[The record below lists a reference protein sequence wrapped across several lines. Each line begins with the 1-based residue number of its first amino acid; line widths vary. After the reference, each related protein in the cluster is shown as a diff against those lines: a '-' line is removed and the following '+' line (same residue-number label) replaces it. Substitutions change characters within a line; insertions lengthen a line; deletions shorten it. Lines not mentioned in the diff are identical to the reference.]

1 MIITIPSCKCKES
14 DTPVVQLPKSGK
26 PNVILIV
33 ADDFGYELPGYTGGQ
48 SYSTPNIDF
57 MAANGMQFTNMF
69 CYPDGF
75 PSRIALFTGKYN
87 FRNYIRWGA
96 IKDEEKM
103 LGNLF
108 QGAGYA
114 TAYYG
119 KWQFGD
125 GDAGLKEHGFDEYA
139 VYLPFAEDQRY
150 RRYKNPLVYEN
161 GAYLPDE
168 EVANSYSED
177 EFVSRLTSFIERKVN
192 DSVPF
197 FAVYSLN
204 LIAQPWVPTPDAPA
218 FKLWDY
224 NKDERADDIK
234 FLPGMIA
241 YADKK
246 IGEIKDKIYQMGML
260 NNTLFVFTSDNNTDT
275 RINSRWRGMDVQG
288 AKTTTQFTGNH
299 IPFFAYW
306 PGSIAAGKTNA
317 QLHDFTDLFTTL
329 ADVVSISTL
338 SYGPLDGVSFYNNMI
353 GLNDDSVRTAVF
365 TDWDNDR
372 KDADAVPMERYA
384 YDSVYK
390 LYDVYGE
397 RAGKF
402 YNMRNDP
409 NEERPLL
416 ESALTA
422 TELSKK
428 AALQDIINRL
438 Q

>member
-1 MIITIPSCKCKES
+1 MA
-14 DTPVVQLPKSGK
+14 PVVQVPKSGK

-48 SYSTPNIDF
+48 SYSTPNLDF

-96 IKDEEKM
+96 IKEEEKM

-108 QGAGYA
+108 QSAGYA
-114 TAYYG
+114 TSFYG

-125 GDAGLKEHGFDEYA
+125 GDAGLKQHGFDEYA
-139 VYLPFAEDQRY
+139 VFLPFAEDQRY
-150 RRYKNPLVYEN
+150 RRYKNPLVYVD

-177 EFVSRLTSFIERKVN
+177 VFVDRLNSFIERKVN
-192 DSVPF
+192 DSIPF

-204 LIAQPWVPTPDAPA
+204 LIAQPWVPTPSSDK
-218 FKLWDY
+218 FKLWDFT
-224 NKDERADDIK
+224 KDETADDISY
-234 FLPGMIA
+234 LPGMIT
-241 YADKK
+241 YADQK
-246 IGEIKDKIYQMGML
+246 IGEIKDKVYKMGML
-260 NNTLFVFTSDNNTDT
+260 NNTIFLFTSDNNTDS
-275 RINSRWRGMDVQG
+275 RITSTWQGKELQG
-288 AKTTTQFTGNH
+288 AKTTTQFRGNH
-299 IPFFAYW
+299 IPFIAYW

-329 ADVVSISTL
+329 ADVANASTL
-338 SYGPLDGVSFYNNMI
+338 SYGTLDGVSFYNSLI
-353 GLNDDSVRTAVF
+353 GLTDDSVRSAVF

-372 KDADAVPMERYA
+372 KDADIVPMERYA
-384 YDSVYK
+384 YDSIYK
-390 LYDVYGE
+390 LYDQYGE

-402 YNMRNDP
+402 YNMSIDP
-409 NEERPLL
+409 KEENPLT
-416 ESALTA
+416 ESALSA
-422 TELSKK
+422 AELTKK
-428 AALQDIINRL
+428 SELQELINQL